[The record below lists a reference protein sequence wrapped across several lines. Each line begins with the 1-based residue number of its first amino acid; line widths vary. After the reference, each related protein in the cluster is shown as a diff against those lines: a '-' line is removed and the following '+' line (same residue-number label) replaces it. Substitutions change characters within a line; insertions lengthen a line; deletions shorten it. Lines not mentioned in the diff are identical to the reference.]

1 MSKFTPNTFQCP
13 NALVDQYAEILSGN
27 AFKCMTIIIRKTRGW
42 HKDSDSISHS
52 SFKGMSTNTA
62 KSALKELVELGL
74 INQLT
79 HQNRPATY
87 SLTDFF
93 DAGISKID
101 TQYDSRLSEIDMCVS
116 KIDTQND
123 SCLSKTDMGESKI
136 DTQTLSKI
144 DPTKN
149 ILLKDTNKK
158 EREART
164 RKSKTTLPEN
174 FGISADVREWADSH
188 GHTHIEAH
196 LESFIDKAKSK
207 GYEYSDWD
215 AAFREAIR
223 KNWAGVGQ
231 QPKNTNQHQHQ
242 QQSYSSCSTVA
253 DVEASAQKTR
263 AKAESQSAFS
273 GIDLIKFKELQ
284 AKRPSI
290 TQAEIKELARK
301 ENVDV
306 LTLMIQMIKAAA
318 KESV

>member
-1 MSKFTPNTFQCP
+1 MSAFIPNSFQVP
-13 NALVDQYAEILSGN
+13 NALVDTLMASMGAADL
-27 AFKCMTIIIRKTRGW
+27 KCYLTIVRKTVGW
-42 HKDSDSISHS
+42 QKPSDRISITQFMKITGLS
-52 SFKGMSTNTA
+52 NRAVITA
-62 KSALKELVELGL
+62 CANLESIGL
-74 INQLT
+74 ITVTKDEHGNKS
-79 HQNRPATY
+79 Y
-87 SLTDFF
+87 SLVRGSEKSSLDKGSEESSPHEKSSRPKTSQPVKKVHGGSEESSLS
-93 DAGISKID
+93 ASEKSSHTKD
-101 TQYDSRLSEIDMCVS
+101 TL
-116 KIDTQND
+116 T
-123 SCLSKTDMGESKI
+123 
-136 DTQTLSKI
+136 
-144 DPTKN
+144 
-149 ILLKDTNKK
+149 KDTNTK
-158 EREART
+158 ERETRT

-174 FGISADVREWADSH
+174 FGISADVRSWADAH
-188 GHTHIEAH
+188 GHSNLETH

-231 QPKNTNQHQHQ
+231 QPKNTNQYQ
-242 QQSYSSCSTVA
+242 QQSHSSCSTVA
-253 DVEASAQKTR
+253 DVEASAQQTR

-306 LTLMIQMIKAAA
+306 LTLMIGMIKAAA